1 MAKIGLLML
10 RDGQWEDRRIVPK
23 LWIDSSLTAHAR
35 VSETEDYGRGWWLSR
50 RVATLFEAN
59 GRGGQRIS
67 VLPVHNVVVV
77 ITGGGFEPGDIG
89 SYLLAALR
97 SDTALA
103 EDPQGQAR
111 LADAL
116 RSIATSPQ
124 PHAVVQSAV
133 AEQVSN
139 RTYTLE
145 ENPLGIRSF
154 AVEFSDS
161 ARAVLRMGLSDGRVL
176 VQPLGM
182 DGVYRVARDETG
194 ASSAGRGDWLPDG
207 RFRAEFNRLARIN
220 RYSFDIAFRGDDV
233 AIVASEPTEL
243 GTVSLRGTTPSTAP
257 R

>member
-1 MAKIGLLML
+1 M
-10 RDGQWEDRRIVPK
+10 
-23 LWIDSSLTAHAR
+23 
-35 VSETEDYGRGWWLSR
+35 
-50 RVATLFEAN
+50 
-59 GRGGQRIS
+59 
-67 VLPVHNVVVV
+67 
-77 ITGGGFEPGDIG
+77 TGGGFEPGDIG

-116 RSIATSPQ
+116 RSIATPPQ

-139 RTYTLE
+139 RIYTLE